1 MRRSHAAGRR
11 VPVGKGRY
19 TLAQRFIQV
28 KGAQEHNL
36 RNVDVTVPRD
46 RLVVL
51 TGVSGS
57 GKSSLAFDTIYKEG
71 QRRYVESLSAYA
83 RQFIG
88 QAEKPRV
95 DHIEGLSPTV
105 AITQKTTNRNP
116 RSTVGTITEIYDYL
130 RVMFARVGTPHCP
143 KCGTV
148 IQAQA
153 PDQIVA
159 QIVQRSQQQDVVVL
173 APVIRGR
180 KGEYRAELEA
190 LRSSGYA
197 RAKIDGAIQRLDEP
211 VELDRKRKHSIAAVV
226 DRLHVDGESLGRLT
240 EAVEAALKLGK
251 GLVSVELD
259 GQEVLFSSLLSCLT
273 CGLAVPELEP
283 RSFSFNTPQGC
294 CPACKGLGKQ
304 AEVDLTLLMPD
315 PSKTLRQGCLAIT
328 NDAGVI
334 SYSRLGPQQWEQLA
348 AAAGFSLDTPW
359 QDLPE
364 DQQQF
369 ILQGSRS
376 RKFQIDWNW
385 QSGDGRT
392 RASGS
397 REQRFDGIVPLMMA
411 AHGGAHAAQIDP
423 YLTMQPC
430 SACRGRRLRP
440 ESLAVTIDKHS
451 IADVAA
457 LSTADAARWVASLG
471 SESLSSNQM
480 IIARQVLRE
489 IAMRLGFLV
498 NVGLEYLT
506 LDRTADTLAGG
517 EAQRIR
523 LATQVGSG
531 LQGVTYVLDEPS
543 IGLHQRD
550 NQRLLHTLHE
560 LRDRGNSVIVVEHDE
575 ETMRGADWL
584 IDFGPGSGHEGGNII
599 ASGTVH
605 DVASVKASP
614 TGRYLAGT
622 LRIPIP
628 ETRRPGNGQFLMI
641 VDAQEH
647 NLQHVS
653 ARFPLGC
660 FIGVTGVSGSG
671 KSTLIDDV
679 LKKALARDLHGAQV
693 RPGAFVRIEGVEHLD
708 KVIEINQ
715 SPIGRT
721 PRSNPATYAG
731 AFDYVRD
738 LFAKL
743 PESRVRGYKP
753 GRFSFNVK
761 GGRCEACAGDG
772 TRRIEMQFLADVEVP
787 CEVCAGRRFNQETLS
802 ISYKGKNISD
812 ILDMRIDEAL
822 PFFAQIPPLQRILQ
836 RLVDVGLGYM
846 QVGQSSTTLSG
857 GEAQR
862 VKLASE
868 LGRPA
873 TGRTLYILDEPTTGL
888 HVADIQKL
896 LLVLQRLVDAG
907 NTVIVIEHHPDVI
920 KVADWLLDLGPEGG
934 RGGGRIIAEGTP
946 EAVAEEAGSY
956 TGAMLREIFAR
967 ERGAHP
973 AIGEEAATYFAP
985 RNGTVNGTATTTSVG
1000 QVDPLSMPKDM
1011 AMWGTTLASG
1021 GQRAPEFI
1029 RIEGARKHNLRHI
1042 SVDIPKEQMTVVT
1055 GVSGS
1060 GKSTLALD
1068 TLFAEGQRRFV
1079 ECLSAYAR
1087 QFLGRMDA
1095 AEVDRIEGL
1104 APAIAIDQHHSSRS
1118 PRSNVATQ
1126 TELYDYFRLLWARCG
1141 QPHCPT
1147 CGAELSPL
1155 TSSQIVDVLLGL
1167 PTVPV
1172 TIMAPLALATP
1183 EDAPELIAALRREG
1197 FRRLRLDGDIRELEA
1212 VGGDAAVAQCLELV
1226 VDRMTADAENRG
1238 RLADSIELALAK
1250 GHGEVLIDSA
1260 DGQTRRFSQ
1269 TPSCATCGFKLDAE
1283 ITPRDFSFNSYT
1295 GACGRCHGL
1304 GSVKTLDPALL
1315 IPDPR
1320 RSYHDGGIASAQG
1333 AWLERSQWRH
1343 TVLASLAKHY
1353 GFSLSTPLDQLK
1365 PEQLDLLLYG
1375 TKGERFPVHL
1385 RRTGRTSRVEL
1396 DRQEDWEG
1404 FIPKQMRWYVD
1415 DPARF
1420 AWLERFMSEAT
1431 CPDCAGERLKPVP
1444 RAVTIGGMTLPA
1456 VCRLPVVPAR
1466 RFFDALTFPP
1476 HLAPVADQPLK
1487 EITERLGF
1495 LSDVGLG
1502 YLTLDRSSATLSG
1515 GEAQRVRLATQ
1526 IGSKLVGVLYVL
1538 DEPSVGLHP
1547 RDIDRLLA
1555 SLRALRDLG
1564 NTLVL
1569 VEHDATTMRA
1579 ADYLIDLGPGAGSE
1593 GGTVVAEGTFDEVR
1607 RHPRSLTG
1615 RYLRGELET
1624 VPSRRRGAGNT
1635 ALEVL
1640 GAGANNL
1647 KGIDV
1652 AFPLGRLIAVTGV
1665 SGSGKSTLVGQTLAR
1680 ALTRAVG
1687 RAAPD
1692 PGTHRALEG
1701 TADIS
1706 NVVVVDQA
1714 PIGRSPR
1721 SNPATYTGLFD
1732 SIRDFFANL
1741 PESRVRGFTRARF
1754 SFNDRQ
1760 GMCPACKG
1768 DGVKAVEMHFL
1779 ADVEVTCEVC
1789 DGRRYNAQT
1798 LQVQYRGRT
1807 IADVLDLT
1815 VTDAREFFQHLPA
1828 ATAILKVLD
1837 EVGLGY
1843 LRLGQPVSTLSR
1855 GEAQRLKL
1863 AADLCRPDTGRT
1875 VYILDEPTT
1884 GLHAADV
1891 QKLLA
1896 VLQQLVDRGNTV
1908 IVIEHHM
1915 DVVRVA
1921 DHVIDLGP
1929 EGGDGGGYLVAS
1941 GPPEAVAQQE
1951 QSHTA
1956 RYLREALRADAVLV

>member
-1 MRRSHAAGRR
+1 M
-11 VPVGKGRY
+11 
-19 TLAQRFIQV
+19 IQIR
-28 KGAQEHNL
+28 GAQEHNL
-36 RNVDVTVPRD
+36 RNVDVAVPRD

-57 GKSSLAFDTIYKEG
+57 GKSSLAFDTIYQEG

-130 RVMFARVGTPHCP
+130 RVLFARVGTPHCP

-159 QIVQRSQQQDVVVL
+159 QIVERSRHQDVVVL

-197 RAKIDGAIQRLDEP
+197 RAKIDGQVQRLDEP
-211 VELDRKRKHSIAAVV
+211 IELDRKRKHSIAAVV
-226 DRLHVDGESLGRLT
+226 DRLHVDDESQGRLT
-240 EAVEAALKLGK
+240 EAVEAALQLGK

-259 GQEVLFSSLLSCLT
+259 GQEELFSSLLSCLT

-294 CPACKGLGKQ
+294 CPACKGLGKL
-304 AEVDLTLLMPD
+304 AEIDLRLLIPD
-315 PSKTLRQGCLAIT
+315 PSKSLRQGCLAT
-328 NDAGVI
+328 TGDDGSVG
-334 SYSRLGPQQWEQLA
+334 YSRLSLPQWAQLA
-348 AAAGFSLDTPW
+348 EAAGFSLDTPW
-359 QDLPE
+359 RDLPE
-364 DQQQF
+364 EQQQF
-369 ILQGSRS
+369 VLNGSRT
-376 RKFQIDWNW
+376 RKFQLDWAW
-385 QSGDGRT
+385 ESGDGRT
-392 RASGS
+392 RASGR
-397 REQRFDGIVPLMMA
+397 REQRFEGILPLMLA
-411 AHGGAHAAQIDP
+411 AHAGAHAAQIDQ
-423 YLTMQPC
+423 YLTLQPC
-430 SACRGRRLRP
+430 STCGGRRLRP
-440 ESLAVTIDKHS
+440 ETLAVRIDNHS

-457 LSTADAARWVASLG
+457 LSTADAARWIASLDDAG
-471 SESLSSNQM
+471 LSRNQLT
-480 IIARQVLRE
+480 IARQVLRE
-489 IAMRLGFLV
+489 IGMRLSFLV

-550 NQRLLHTLHE
+550 NQRLLHTLQE
-560 LRDRGNSVIVVEHDE
+560 LRDRGNSVLVVEHDE
-575 ETMRGADWL
+575 ETMQGADW
-584 IDFGPGSGHEGGNII
+584 IVDFGPGSGREGGNII
-599 ASGTVH
+599 AAGTAA
-605 DVASVKASP
+605 DVARVADSP
-614 TGRYLAGT
+614 TGQYLAGT

-628 ETRRPGNGQFLMI
+628 ATRRPGNGQFLAI
-641 VDAQEH
+641 VDANEH

-653 ARFPLGC
+653 VRFPLGS
-660 FIGVTGVSGSG
+660 FIGITGVSGSG

-679 LKKALARDLHGAQV
+679 LKKALARELHGAQI
-693 RPGAFVRIEGVEHLD
+693 RPGAFVRLEGVAHLD
-708 KVIEINQ
+708 KVIEIDQ

-731 AFDYVRD
+731 AFDYIRD

-802 ISYKGKNISD
+802 ITYKGKHIAD

-822 PFFAQIPPLQRILQ
+822 PFFEHIPPLQRILQ

-896 LLVLQRLVDAG
+896 LLVLQRLVDSG

-920 KVADWLLDLGPEGG
+920 KVADWLIDLGPEGG
-934 RGGGRIIAEGTP
+934 RGGGQIVAEGTP
-946 EAVAEEAGSY
+946 EDVAAVEGSY
-956 TGAMLREIFAR
+956 TGRLLREIFAR
-967 ERGAHP
+967 ERG
-973 AIGEEAATYFAP
+973 
-985 RNGTVNGTATTTSVG
+985 TSPPPSPDPT
-1000 QVDPLSMPKDM
+1000 VDPC
-1011 AMWGTTLASG
+1011 AGRGSG
-1021 GQRAPEFI
+1021 GEIPSPEFI

-1042 SVDIPKEQMTVVT
+1042 SVDIPKERMTVVT

-1060 GKSTLALD
+1060 GKSSLALD

-1095 AEVDRIEGL
+1095 ADVDRMDGL

-1147 CGAELSPL
+1147 CGTALSPL
-1155 TSSQIVDVLLGL
+1155 TSSQIVDMLLGAS
-1167 PTVPV
+1167 PTPV
-1172 TIMAPLALATP
+1172 TILAPLTLAAS
-1183 EDAPELIAALRREG
+1183 EDLGDLIAGLQREG
-1197 FRRLRLDGDIRELEA
+1197 FRRLRLDGAVLELEA
-1212 VGGDAAVAQCLELV
+1212 VAAAGTATQHLELV
-1226 VDRMTADAENRG
+1226 IDRMTADSENRG
-1238 RLADSIELALAK
+1238 RLADAIELALAK
-1250 GHGEVLIDSA
+1250 GHGEVLVEGP
-1260 DGQTRRFSQ
+1260 DGEARRFSQ
-1269 TPSCATCGFKLDAE
+1269 LPACPACGFKLEAE

-1295 GACGRCHGL
+1295 GACPRCHGL
-1304 GSVKTLDPALL
+1304 GNVKGLDPALL

-1320 RSYHDGGIASAQG
+1320 RSYNDGGIASAQG
-1333 AWLERSQWRH
+1333 TWLERRQWRH
-1343 TVLASLAKHY
+1343 TVLAWMAKHY
-1353 GFSLSTPLDQLK
+1353 NFSLSTPLGQLA
-1365 PEQLDLLLYG
+1365 PEQRELLLYG

-1385 RRTGRTSRVEL
+1385 RRTGTSSRVEV
-1396 DRQEDWEG
+1396 DREEEWEG
-1404 FIPKQMRWYVD
+1404 FIPKQMRWYLE

-1420 AWLERFMSEAT
+1420 AWLERFMTEGV
-1431 CPDCAGERLKPVP
+1431 CPDCGGERLKPVP
-1444 RAVTIGGMTLPA
+1444 RAVTVGGLSLPA
-1456 VCRLPVVPAR
+1456 VCRMAVVPAR
-1466 RFFDALTFPP
+1466 AFFGALRFPP
-1476 HLAPVADQPLK
+1476 HLAPVAEQPLK

-1495 LSDVGLG
+1495 LADVGLG
-1502 YLTLDRSSATLSG
+1502 YLTLERSSATLSG

-1547 RDIDRLLA
+1547 RDIDRLLG
-1555 SLRALRDLG
+1555 SLRTLRDLG

-1579 ADYLIDLGPGAGSE
+1579 ADYLVDLGPGAGSE
-1593 GGTVVAEGTFDEVR
+1593 GGMVIAQGTYEEVR
-1607 RHPRSLTG
+1607 RHPESLTG
-1615 RYLRGELET
+1615 RYLRGELER
-1624 VPSRRRGAGNT
+1624 VPGRRRGAAGAT
-1635 ALEVL
+1635 LDVL
-1640 GAGANNL
+1640 GAAANNL

-1652 AFPLGRLIAVTGV
+1652 TFPLGRLVAVTGV
-1665 SGSGKSTLVGQTLAR
+1665 SGSGKSTLVGQILAR
-1680 ALTRAVG
+1680 ALTRSVG
-1687 RAAPD
+1687 RTTPD
-1692 PGTHRALEG
+1692 PGAHRALEG
-1701 TADIS
+1701 AGS
-1706 NVVVVDQA
+1706 VGNVVVIDQA

-1768 DGVKAVEMHFL
+1768 DGVKSVEMHFL
-1779 ADVEVTCEVC
+1779 ADVEVPCEVC

-1798 LQVQYRGRT
+1798 LQVQYKGRT
-1807 IADVLDLT
+1807 IADVLELP
-1815 VTDAREFFQHLPA
+1815 VREAREFFQHLPH
-1828 ATAILKVLD
+1828 ATAILRVLD

-1855 GEAQRLKL
+1855 GETQRLKL
-1863 AADLCRPDTGRT
+1863 AADLCRPDAGRT

-1896 VLQQLVDRGNTV
+1896 LLQRLVDRGNTV

-1915 DVVRVA
+1915 DVVSVA

-1929 EGGDGGGYLVAS
+1929 EGGEGGGYLVAA
-1941 GPPEAVAQQE
+1941 GTPERVASME
-1951 QSHTA
+1951 HSHTA
-1956 RYLREALRADAVLV
+1956 RYLREALQAEAVLV

>member
-1 MRRSHAAGRR
+1 
-11 VPVGKGRY
+11 V
-19 TLAQRFIQV
+19 IQI

-36 RNVDVTVPRD
+36 RNVDVTLPRD

-130 RVMFARVGTPHCP
+130 RVLFARVGTPHCP

-153 PDQIVA
+153 PDEIVA
-159 QIVQRSQQQDVVVL
+159 QIVQRSQQQDVIVL

-197 RAKIDGAIQRLDEP
+197 RAKIDGRIQRLDEP

-226 DRLHVDGESLGRLT
+226 DRLHVDAESQGRLT

-259 GQEVLFSSLLSCLT
+259 GEEVLFSSLLSCLT

-304 AEVDLTLLMPD
+304 TEVDLRLLLPD
-315 PSKTLRQGCLAIT
+315 PSKSLRQGCLAT
-328 NDAGVI
+328 TGEDGSI
-334 SYSRLGPQQWEQLA
+334 SYSRLSLQQWEQLA
-348 AAAGFSLDTPW
+348 AAVGFSLDTPW
-359 QDLPE
+359 QELAE
-364 DQQQF
+364 EHQRF
-369 ILQGSRS
+369 ILHGSRS
-376 RKFQIDWNW
+376 RKFQLDWAW
-385 QSGDGRT
+385 ESGDGRT
-392 RASGS
+392 RASGR
-397 REQRFDGIVPLMMA
+397 REQRFEGILPLMMA
-411 AHGGAHAAQIDP
+411 AHGGAHAAHIDP

-430 SACRGRRLRP
+430 SACQGRRLRP
-440 ESLAVTIDKHS
+440 ETLAVTIDQRS

-457 LSTADAARWVASLG
+457 LSTADAARWIDSLNADC
-471 SESLSSNQM
+471 LSRNQLT
-480 IIARQVLRE
+480 IARQVLRE
-489 IAMRLGFLV
+489 IGMRLSFLV

-550 NQRLLHTLHE
+550 NQRLLRTLHE
-560 LRDRGNSVIVVEHDE
+560 LRDRGNSVLVVEHDE
-575 ETMRGADWL
+575 ETMHGADW
-584 IDFGPGSGHEGGNII
+584 IVDFGPGSGREGGNII
-599 ASGTVH
+599 ATGTAAE
-605 DVASVKASP
+605 VARVTQSP

-628 ETRRPGNGQFLMI
+628 ESRRPGNGQFLSVI
-641 VDAQEH
+641 DANEH
-647 NLQHVS
+647 NLQRVS
-653 ARFPLGC
+653 VRFPLGC
-660 FIGVTGVSGSG
+660 FIGITGVSGSG
-671 KSTLIDDV
+671 KSTLIDDI
-679 LKKALARDLHGAQV
+679 LKKALARELHGAQIK
-693 RPGAFVRIEGVEHLD
+693 PGAFARIDGIAHLD
-708 KVIEINQ
+708 KVIEIDQ

-731 AFDYVRD
+731 AFDYIRD

-787 CEVCAGRRFNQETLS
+787 CEVCAGRRFNQETLG
-802 ISYKGKNISD
+802 ITYKGKNIAD
-812 ILDMRIDEAL
+812 VLDMRIDEAL
-822 PFFAQIPPLQRILQ
+822 PFFEHIPPLQRILQ

-896 LLVLQRLVDAG
+896 LLVLQRLVDTG

-920 KVADWLLDLGPEGG
+920 KVADWLIDLGPEGG
-934 RGGGRIIAEGTP
+934 RGGGRVVAEGTP
-946 EAVAEEAGSY
+946 EAVAAVTASY
-956 TGAMLREIFAR
+956 TGQMLLNIFAKER
-967 ERGAHP
+967 EHRTQVLPSVDSNGAVQAHL
-973 AIGEEAATYFAP
+973 AMHHAT
-985 RNGTVNGTATTTSVG
+985 NGKVFSPSVNG
-1000 QVDPLSMPKDM
+1000 LSKHQHGVSESAFPYRD
-1011 AMWGTTLASG
+1011 G
-1021 GQRAPEFI
+1021 GWEFGSPEFI

-1042 SVDIPKEQMTVVT
+1042 SVDIPKEKMTVVT

-1060 GKSTLALD
+1060 GKSSLALD

-1095 AEVDRIEGL
+1095 ADVDRMEGL

-1141 QPHCPT
+1141 QPHCPN
-1147 CGAELSPL
+1147 CGVPLSAL
-1155 TSSQIVDVLLGL
+1155 TSSQIVDMLLDAP
-1167 PTVPV
+1167 PTPV
-1172 TIMAPLALATP
+1172 TILAPLTLA
-1183 EDAPELIAALRREG
+1183 APEQAVDLIAGLQREG
-1197 FRRLRLDGDIRELEA
+1197 FRRLRLDGEVRELEA
-1212 VGGDAAVAQCLELV
+1212 AAAAAGAQHLELV
-1226 VDRMTADAENRG
+1226 IDRMTADADSRG
-1238 RLADSIELALAK
+1238 RLADAIELALAK
-1250 GHGEVLIDSA
+1250 GQGEVLVEGPSGD
-1260 DGQTRRFSQ
+1260 TRRFSQ
-1269 TPSCATCGFKLDAE
+1269 MPACSSCGFKLEAE

-1295 GACGRCHGL
+1295 GACPRCHGL
-1304 GSVKTLDPALL
+1304 GNVKGLDPALL

-1320 RSYHDGGIASAQG
+1320 CSYNGGGIASAQG
-1333 AWLERSQWRH
+1333 GWLERNQWRH
-1343 TVLASLAKHY
+1343 AVLASLAKHY
-1353 GFSLSTPLDQLK
+1353 GFSLNTPLGQLTA
-1365 PEQLDLLLYG
+1365 EQRDLLLYG

-1385 RRTGRTSRVEL
+1385 RRTGRTSRVEV
-1396 DRQEDWEG
+1396 DREEDWEG
-1404 FIPKQMRWYVD
+1404 FIPKQMRWYVE
-1415 DPARF
+1415 DPARY
-1420 AWLERFMSEAT
+1420 AWLERFMSEGV
-1431 CPDCAGERLKPVP
+1431 CPDCGGERLKPVP
-1444 RAVTIGGMTLPA
+1444 RAVTVGGMSLPE
-1456 VCRLPVVPAR
+1456 VCRLSVLPAR
-1466 RFFDALTFPP
+1466 AFFSDLTFPP
-1476 HLAPVADQPLK
+1476 HLAPVAEQPLK
-1487 EITERLGF
+1487 EITERLSF
-1495 LSDVGLG
+1495 LADVGLG

-1579 ADYLIDLGPGAGSE
+1579 ADYLVDLGPGAGTE
-1593 GGTVVAEGTFDEVR
+1593 GGLVIAQGTYAEVA
-1607 RHPRSLTG
+1607 RHPGSLTG
-1615 RYLRGELET
+1615 RYLRGELES
-1624 VPSRRRGAGNT
+1624 VPSRHRGAAAT
-1635 ALEVL
+1635 ALTVR
-1640 GAGANNL
+1640 GAAANNL

-1652 AFPLGRLIAVTGV
+1652 RFPLGRLIAVTGV
-1665 SGSGKSTLVGQTLAR
+1665 SGSGKSTLVGQILAR
-1680 ALTRAVG
+1680 SLTRAVG
-1687 RAAPD
+1687 RAAD
-1692 PGTHRALEG
+1692 EPGTHRALEG
-1701 TADIS
+1701 IGEVS
-1706 NVVVVDQA
+1706 NVVVIDQA

-1779 ADVEVTCEVC
+1779 ADVEVPCEVC

-1798 LQVQYRGRT
+1798 LQVAYKGRT

-1815 VTDAREFFQHLPA
+1815 VREGREFFQHLPK

-1855 GEAQRLKL
+1855 GETQRLKL
-1863 AADLCRPDTGRT
+1863 AADLCRPDSGRT

-1896 VLQQLVDRGNTV
+1896 LLQQLVDRGNTV

-1915 DVVRVA
+1915 DVVKVA

-1929 EGGDGGGYLVAS
+1929 EGGDGGGYLVAAGS
-1941 GPPEAVAQQE
+1941 PDEVARQD
-1951 QSHTA
+1951 QSFTA
-1956 RYLREALRADAVLV
+1956 RYLQEALRGELVLV